1 MRRRLDRASGVSRAA
16 SRTSMNGFFFSCGSD
31 LVNAEKGLLHG
42 GKRGR
47 QLRFIV
53 EGRRVRVVGEG
64 SGAHPECDDLVLVVV
79 AVAVVVSSPATTAIR
94 RAARAN
100 SNRMCSEAPVE
111 LEAAVCDPANHG
123 AQHGAY
129 GTIPPLASPWAST
142 ASSVGVDRD

>member
-1 MRRRLDRASGVSRAA
+1 
-16 SRTSMNGFFFSCGSD
+16 MNGFFFSCGSD

-100 SNRMCSEAPVE
+100 SNRAIVVRSTGTFDSD
-111 LEAAVCDPANHG
+111 LG
-123 AQHGAY
+123 A
-129 GTIPPLASPWAST
+129 LSPMRR
-142 ASSVGVDRD
+142 VGH